1 MCTCVPS
8 EEMGKLEQWAK
19 PGVTYRM
26 ELPEDEISV
35 STNEQYLSLVIENLL
50 NNANKFTDTGTITL
64 KMRLDKTQGT
74 LRIEV
79 ADTGC
84 GIPSEKREEVFQR
97 FTKLD
102 EFAQG
107 NGLGL
112 YLSRLIIK
120 RLSGSIFIDPDYTE
134 GTRMVID
141 LPL

>member
-1 MCTCVPS
+1 M
-8 EEMGKLEQWAK
+8 
-19 PGVTYRM
+19 VTYRM